1 MNALQEL
8 LNWTLAQR
16 KNVIGEDKYL
26 EGRISAI
33 QDCIELLDEFEREVV
48 RKTLDEVNGISEK
61 IVDQYYAEDQ
71 KGIFRDTLKEMM

>member
-8 LNWTLAQR
+8 LNWTLAHR
-16 KNVIGEDKYL
+16 KNVIGEDKYF

-71 KGIFRDTLKEMM
+71 MGIFRDTLKEMV

>member
-71 KGIFRDTLKEMM
+71 MGIFRDTLKEMM